1 MRYVRNDSQL
11 VSKKIGK
18 VDKKTLDGHEM
29 DQAFEMV
36 KSPSEHEY
44 IDNITSE
51 SYSPYHNYVYRQ
63 FL

>member
-36 KSPSEHEY
+36 KSPSEH
-44 IDNITSE
+44 
-51 SYSPYHNYVYRQ
+51 
-63 FL
+63 